1 MDPVNNSF
9 DVFEKI
15 EESDRKN
22 WHLIIDAVY
31 KADPSIT
38 NISAEVL
45 SKLLGVKN
53 QGGFR
58 YLGKT
63 ETPNLVVLFTSGED
77 VYWKDELNTT
87 TGLLLYYSDN
97 KTPGNDLHKNVVYL
111 DFYLQA
117 KCYNP
122 DSTAV
127 VVKDTSRLISRIKD
141 RQFGVMFTT
150 SYVATQAYQEIIED
164 GHPIVIINGRNIIE
178 YIYDELEIRSVE
190 RLEEWLKLNYSAVS
204 KKKSVQYVQ
213 NNSLGFMVADKTPK
227 YGN

>member
-77 VYWKDELNTT
+77 VY
-87 TGLLLYYSDN
+87 
-97 KTPGNDLHKNVVYL
+97 
-111 DFYLQA
+111 
-117 KCYNP
+117 
-122 DSTAV
+122 
-127 VVKDTSRLISRIKD
+127 
-141 RQFGVMFTT
+141 
-150 SYVATQAYQEIIED
+150 
-164 GHPIVIINGRNIIE
+164 
-178 YIYDELEIRSVE
+178 
-190 RLEEWLKLNYSAVS
+190 
-204 KKKSVQYVQ
+204 
-213 NNSLGFMVADKTPK
+213 
-227 YGN
+227 